1 MTQFIYTNKAAFTI
15 YKAYKVATMYKNVLI
30 KQGFKS
36 LLIVI
41 NNK

>member
-1 MTQFIYTNKAAFTI
+1 MTNLIYTNKAILSI